1 MQKIVPISA
10 YTAPKSQGFVHFTK
24 RLFDL
29 ALSLVMLILLAP
41 VFIVLLLLSALDTKS
56 SPLFI
61 QERCGR
67 NNKPFR
73 MYKFRTMKASAPSDV
88 ATYELKDPDQY
99 MSGIGRLLRK
109 LSLDELPQLINI
121 LLGDM
126 SFVGPRPVVL
136 TETQLIRMR
145 TRNGAN
151 TVRPGLT
158 GLSQVNGRDTV
169 SIYRKAR
176 MDAQYAQKMSLRL
189 DLSILLRTVTCVLA
203 SNGVEEGC
211 NPNEDVQE
219 ARYSV

>member
-10 YTAPKSQGFVHFTK
+10 YAAPKSQRAVQFVK
-24 RLFDL
+24 RAFDISVSL
-29 ALSLVMLILLAP
+29 AMILLLAP
-41 VFIVLLLLSALDTKS
+41 IFVILLVLSAIDTKS
-56 SPLFI
+56 SPLFV

-67 NNKPFR
+67 GNKPFR

-99 MSGIGRLLRK
+99 MSGFGRLLRK
-109 LSLDELPQLINI
+109 LSLDELPQLFNI

-145 TRNGAN
+145 SRNGAN

-169 SIYRKAR
+169 SIARKAQ
-176 MDAQYAQKMSLRL
+176 MDGQYAQKMSVRL
-189 DLSILLRTVTCVLA
+189 DLSILIRTVTCVL
-203 SNGVEEGC
+203 SSSGVEEGC
-211 NPNEDVQE
+211 NPNEE
-219 ARYSV
+219 KETRYSA